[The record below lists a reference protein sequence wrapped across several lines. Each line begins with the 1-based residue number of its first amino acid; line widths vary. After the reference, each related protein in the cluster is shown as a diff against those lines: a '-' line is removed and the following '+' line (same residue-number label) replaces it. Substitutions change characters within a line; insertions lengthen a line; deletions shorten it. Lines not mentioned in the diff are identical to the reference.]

1 VAVFGALVL
10 ANVPADGPASS
21 LSSRVLDGA
30 SIATFT
36 HVFIG
41 IACTMTVAFFAMLVI
56 EEKPLGPG
64 MPAPRR

>member
-1 VAVFGALVL
+1 
-10 ANVPADGPASS
+10 
-21 LSSRVLDGA
+21 VLDGA